1 MVDERVSLPDTV
13 SGPAPKSE
21 KPKPS
26 ALRGTVEWVVILVGA
41 LLVALVVKTFL
52 LQAFYIP
59 SASMEPTLNIKDR
72 VLVNKLSYDF
82 HDVRRGDIVVFRS
95 PPGEG
100 DPEIKDLIK
109 RVIGLPDETVESH
122 DGRVFI
128 NGDPLKEPYLPEG
141 VSTSSFPPQKI
152 PPGHLWMMGDNRSNS
167 KDSRVFGPIND
178 DLVVGRAFILVW
190 PLGSIRLL

>member
-109 RVIGLPDETVESH
+109 RVIGLPDETVEGH

-152 PPGHLWMMGDNRSNS
+152 PSGHLWMMGDNRSNS

>member
-109 RVIGLPDETVESH
+109 RVIGLPDETVEGH

-178 DLVVGRAFILVW
+178 NLVVGRAFILVW